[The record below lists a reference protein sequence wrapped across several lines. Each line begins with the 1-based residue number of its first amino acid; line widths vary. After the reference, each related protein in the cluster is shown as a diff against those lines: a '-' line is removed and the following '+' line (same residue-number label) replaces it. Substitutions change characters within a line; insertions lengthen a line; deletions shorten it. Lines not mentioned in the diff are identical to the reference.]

1 MKRILLS
8 IVLIPV
14 LIILLINIRA
24 MNSVQKVSLENK
36 KAEINIY
43 NVAGVVQPGETLDAI
58 FDKYK
63 LDRKELHEIFTR
75 AKGFYNLSRLSVGSI
90 YSFDLNSKRRI
101 QRLQYGIDDESY
113 LDVVK
118 TPEGFNAEKV
128 NIEYNRKAGSLF
140 INIVDNL
147 ILSMPSSHK
156 EYLRLALELSDIF
169 AWDIDFSNDIRN
181 GDSVKLIVEELWI
194 GEIFKGYGNILAAEF
209 LNNGVVYKA
218 YRFEDDGYAGY
229 YDEEGKSLRKTLL
242 RSPLKFKYISSYF
255 SKSRF
260 HPVLRTYRPHLGV
273 DYAAPLGTP
282 VSAAG
287 DGIVLSS
294 GYSGQY
300 GKMVNIRHGGSFE
313 TYYGHLSRIPLK
325 IKNGAKVSQGD
336 IIGYV
341 GATGLATGTHLDYR
355 IKLNDRFVNPLKIQ
369 LPRGESIPKK
379 LMAEFKQLVDN
390 MNVKFVSLT
399 QPVVASS
406 DKKKPSI

>member
-8 IVLIPV
+8 IISVPALIV
-14 LIILLINIRA
+14 SFMIIRTINP
-24 MNSVQKVSLENK
+24 VQKVPLENK
-36 KAEINIY
+36 KAGINIY
-43 NVAGVVQPGETLDAI
+43 TVAGVVQPGETLDTI

-63 LDRKELHEIFTR
+63 LDRKELHEIFTK
-75 AKGFYNLSRLSVGSI
+75 AKDFYNLSRLSVGSI
-90 YSFDLNSKRRI
+90 YSFDLNNKHMI

-113 LDVVK
+113 LDLVK
-118 TPEGFNAEKV
+118 TPEGFNAERV
-128 NIEYNRKAGSLF
+128 NIEYIRRAGFLF
-140 INIVDNL
+140 INIADNL
-147 ILSMPSSHK
+147 ISSMPSSHK

-194 GEIFKGYGNILAAEF
+194 GDIFKGYGNILAAEF
-209 LNNGVVYKA
+209 LNNGVLYKA
-218 YRFEDDGYAGY
+218 YRFEGDGYTGY

-255 SKSRF
+255 DKNRF
-260 HPVLRTYRPHLGV
+260 HPVLRIYRPHLGV

-282 VSAAG
+282 VSSAG

-294 GYSGQY
+294 GYRGEY

-313 TYYGHLSRIPLK
+313 TLYGHLSRIPLK
-325 IKNGAKVSQGD
+325 IKKGTKISQGD

-341 GATGLATGTHLDYR
+341 GATGLATGPHLDYR
-355 IKLNDRFVNPLKIQ
+355 ITLNGRFVNPLKIQ

-379 LMAEFKQLVDN
+379 VDGR
-390 MNVKFVSLT
+390 VQT
-399 QPVVASS
+399 AC
-406 DKKKPSI
+406 

>member
-8 IVLIPV
+8 IISVPALIVSFMIIRTINPV
-14 LIILLINIRA
+14 QN
-24 MNSVQKVSLENK
+24 VPLENK

-43 NVAGVVQPGETLDAI
+43 TVAGVVQPGETLDAI

-63 LDRKELHEIFTR
+63 LDRKELREIFTK

-90 YSFDLNSKRRI
+90 YSFDLNNRHMI

-113 LDVVK
+113 LDLVK

-128 NIEYNRKAGSLF
+128 NIEYIRRTGSLF
-140 INIVDNL
+140 INIADNL
-147 ILSMPSSHK
+147 ISSMPSSHK

-169 AWDIDFSNDIRN
+169 AWDIDFSNDIKN

-194 GEIFKGYGNILAAEF
+194 GEMFKGYGNILAAEF

-218 YRFEDDGYAGY
+218 YRFEDDGYTGY

-242 RSPLKFKYISSYF
+242 RSPLKFKYISSDF

-282 VSAAG
+282 VSSAG

-294 GYSGQY
+294 GYSGEY
-300 GKMVNIRHGGSFE
+300 GKMVSIRHGGSFE
-313 TYYGHLSRIPLK
+313 TFYGHLSEIPLK
-325 IKNGAKVSQGD
+325 IKKGTKVSQGD

-341 GATGLATGTHLDYR
+341 GATGLATGPHLDYR
-355 IKLNDRFVNPLKIQ
+355 ITLNSRFVNPLKIQ

-390 MNVKFVSLT
+390 MNVKFVPLT
-399 QPVVASS
+399 QPVVAAS
-406 DKKKPSI
+406 DKKKSSI